1 MDLFFI
7 GLHGPDI
14 LFYYNAQLIGRN
26 PDTSGLYVLDWKG
39 LDVNTPILTADGWTS
54 FGDDIQKLFLSNG
67 LEGFSLVLDAR
78 IEHVP

>member
-1 MDLFFI
+1 MKSYASWMVPLLSAGQFNSYSVK
-7 GLHGPDI
+7 LPD
-14 LFYYNAQLIGRN
+14 
-26 PDTSGLYVLDWKG
+26 
-39 LDVNTPILTADGWTS
+39 ILTADGWTS